1 MKDPKKAKWLLGA
14 SGVMLSAVLL
24 TQINNP
30 TEAESAGSNFLPLT
44 KAEKESMTTKEKEL
58 AQLDWTNFE
67 MTSQASVKSERKTKR
82 T

>member
-14 SGVMLSAVLL
+14 SGVMLAAVLL

-30 TEAESAGSNFLPLT
+30 TEAESVDSNFLQLT
-44 KAEKESMTTKEKEL
+44 KAEKESMTVKEKEL

-67 MTSQASVKSERKTKR
+67 MTGQASVKSERKTKR